1 MKKLLSKTIT
11 GAGNIIGRRVTI
23 LGRRLTGESDTPT
36 WEDRAVRD
44 SRNIIRLV
52 ADRALRAFDP
62 DPDLL
67 AMGQIVSAIAS
78 TYRRY
83 QELQVTANASEKDIT
98 SSRRREVVTVLRAR
112 GPYSGAGGHRISMQ

>member
-1 MKKLLSKTIT
+1 MKKLLSKTIS
-11 GAGNIIGRRVTI
+11 GAGNIIGRRVTS

-62 DPDLL
+62 DPDLM
-67 AMGQIVSAIAS
+67 AMGQIVSAISS

-83 QELQVTANASEKDIT
+83 QKLQVTANASENDIT
-98 SSRRREVVTVLRAR
+98 ASLRREIVTVLRAR